1 MLCTYYRGRTT
12 FMEMM
17 NMPLDYINALYNIAI
32 ERQKEDQRRREEA
45 KAKGINDS
53 MIHVDFM
60 VGNKDLDIVGVDA
73 KGNKPY
79 LLIIPYVGLK
89 PTIPQYAAGFLIESP
104 VSLPVA

>member
-45 KAKGINDS
+45 KAKGED
-53 MIHVDFM
+53 
-60 VGNKDLDIVGVDA
+60 
-73 KGNKPY
+73 P
-79 LLIIPYVGLK
+79 GLSEAEA
-89 PTIPQYAAGFLIESP
+89 IALEDEMEGAF
-104 VSLPVA
+104 A